1 MKMPVCGTFLAL
13 LAALPV
19 AAEPMSR
26 RTPVAANGH
35 LATRDNHMVNE
46 QGEPIQLR
54 GVCTHG
60 LQWFGSLYENGEAIE
75 AAADEWGADV
85 IRLSVYVYEGG
96 YLDHPELKPKDF
108 DAMIDN
114 IVRACIKSGVY
125 CIIDW
130 HVHHPGDPAFYLD
143 DAKAFFEKM
152 SRRYAGIPNVLY
164 EIANEPNATGL
175 EGVVD
180 GRYVE
185 WEDIVR
191 YADDIIPIIRKN
203 SPKALVLVG
212 TPSWSS
218 FGLSSKRDWRQVVD
232 NRLKHENVAYVFHF
246 YAAGHSF
253 HAKIDQIA
261 EHLPLFATEWAA
273 ATWETDSQNDIV
285 KTKPWLEM
293 IDRRKISW
301 TYWTFATGKSVF
313 SVLDGTTTPNGPFS
327 PTGDNVTDTGR
338 LVYSLLN
345 TPRDTWAQPMPQGE
359 NGDDRIRTERVE
371 RRER

>member
-1 MKMPVCGTFLAL
+1 MKTPLPLAFLAFW
-13 LAALPV
+13 AALPV
-19 AAEPMSR
+19 AAQPVTGG
-26 RTPVAANGH
+26 TPVAANGH
-35 LATRDNHMVNE
+35 LATRENHIVNDK
-46 QGEPIQLR
+46 GEPIQLR

-60 LQWFGSLYENGEAIE
+60 LQWFGSLYENGEAIK
-75 AAADEWGADV
+75 AAATEWGADV

-96 YLDHPELKPKDF
+96 YLDHPKWEQEDF

-114 IVRACIKSGVY
+114 IVQVCIRNGVY
-125 CIIDW
+125 VIIDW

-143 DAKAFFEKM
+143 DAKVFFEKM
-152 SRRYAGIPNVLY
+152 SRKYAGIPNVLY

-191 YADDIIPIIRKN
+191 YADEIIPIIREN
-203 SPKALVLVG
+203 SPKAMVLVG

-218 FGLSSKRDWRQVVD
+218 FGISSGRDWRQVVD
-232 NRLKHENVAYVFHF
+232 SPLKHENVAYVFHF

-253 HAKIDQIA
+253 HAKIDQLA

-273 ATWETDSQNDIV
+273 TTWETDSQNDLA

-293 IDRRKISW
+293 SDRRRISW
-301 TYWTFATGKSVF
+301 TYWCFASGKSVF
-313 SVLDGTTTPNGPFS
+313 SVLDKTTTPSGPFS
-327 PTGDNVTDTGR
+327 PTGDNVTDTGK
-338 LVYSLLN
+338 LVYTLLN
-345 TPRDTWAQPMPQGE
+345 TPSDAWVPQGE
-359 NGDDRIRTERVE
+359 KDPR
-371 RRER
+371 